1 MEYRRLPVSCE
12 CGCVPKVT
20 SGVGLSSTHE
30 LVIQWR
36 CPRCRR
42 NVSIVK
48 ALSDC
53 WRDCFIEEPAKVAQA
68 NAYPTTETRDDRKFR
83 HSVGIGYTDE

>member
-1 MEYRRLPVSCE
+1 MEYRRLPLSCR
-12 CGCVPKVT
+12 CGCVPKHI
-20 SGVGLSSTHE
+20 SGVGLSSAHE
-30 LVIQWR
+30 LVIEWR

-53 WRDCFIEEPAKVAQA
+53 WRDCSIKEPSETPQA
-68 NAYPTTETRDDRKFR
+68 DAYPTTETPDDWRFL
-83 HSVGIGYTDE
+83 HSLGVRYPDD

>member
-1 MEYRRLPVSCE
+1 MQYRRLPLSCR
-12 CGCVPKVT
+12 CGCVPKLI

-30 LVIQWR
+30 LVVEWR
-36 CPRCRR
+36 CPLCRR

-53 WRDCFIEEPAKVAQA
+53 WRDCFIEESAETPKAD
-68 NAYPTTETRDDRKFR
+68 AYPTTETPDDRRFL
-83 HSVGIGYTDE
+83 HSLGVRYSDE

>member
-1 MEYRRLPVSCE
+1 MEYRRLPLTCK
-12 CGCVPKVT
+12 CGSVLKHI
-20 SGVGLSSTHE
+20 SGVGFSSTHE
-30 LVIQWR
+30 LVIEWR

-53 WRDCFIEEPAKVAQA
+53 WRDCFSEEPSVTPQSTADLTLGTPGDQ
-68 NAYPTTETRDDRKFR
+68 RFL
-83 HSVGIGYTDE
+83 HSIGVRFSDE